1 MSAHYHW
8 QNIRLLLSEGLTVQE
23 LRRFC
28 ATAPAFQRE
37 FPDHTAKQ
45 TIIRYL
51 IKRAE
56 DISQGE
62 SLLIWAKTHN
72 PVRYRLH
79 APYYVTRQS
88 SSLWPRPTF
97 RFKPAQ
103 MFRRQ
108 VGQSVWIGL
117 YLTGTLAILGIGFG
131 LVAALFH

>member
-1 MSAHYHW
+1 MSVHYHW
-8 QNIRLLLSEGLTVQE
+8 QNIRLLLNEGFTVQE

-28 ATAPAFQRE
+28 ATVPAFRRE
-37 FPDHTAKQ
+37 FPDHIAKR
-45 TIIRYL
+45 TIVRYL
-51 IKRAE
+51 VKRAE

-62 SLLIWAKTHN
+62 SLLIWAKIHN

-79 APYYVTRQS
+79 APYYVTGQS
-88 SSLWPRPTF
+88 PTIWPRPTP

-117 YLTGTLAILGIGFG
+117 YLTGTLAILAIGFG
-131 LVAALFH
+131 LVAVLFN